1 MSDLILRDAR
11 DDERGDLLALT
22 LAAYEEFAAAMP
34 AGEWPRYRE
43 SIVHTLG
50 DVRPAEQ
57 VVAELG
63 GAVVGTAL
71 LYPAGSRFAGPDGV
85 GVAFEWPE
93 ARLLAVAPA
102 ARGKGVGAAI
112 IRECIRRAA
121 AAGADSI
128 TLHTTDFMPVAMGM
142 YERMGFERAPE
153 LDFRP
158 APDVL
163 VKGYRL
169 ALAGGARRADFL

>member
-1 MSDLILRDAR
+1 MGDLILRDAR
-11 DDERGDLLALT
+11 DGERDELLALT

-43 SIVHTLG
+43 SIVRTLR

-57 VVAELG
+57 IVAESG
-63 GAVVGTAL
+63 GTIVGTAL
-71 LYPAGSRFAGPDGV
+71 LYPAGSRFTGPDGV

-93 ARLLAVAPA
+93 ARLLAVAPT
-102 ARGKGVGAAI
+102 ARGRGVGSAI

-121 AAGADSI
+121 AAGADAI

-142 YERMGFERAPE
+142 YERTGFERAPE

-158 APDVL
+158 APEVL

-169 ALAGGARRADFL
+169 ALTGAAR

>member
-1 MSDLILRDAR
+1 MGELNLRDAR
-11 DDERGDLLALT
+11 DGERDELLALT
-22 LAAYEEFAAAMP
+22 LAAYEEFAATMP
-34 AGEWPRYRE
+34 DGEWPRYRE
-43 SIVHTLG
+43 NIVGTLK

-57 VVAELG
+57 IVAESG

-71 LYPAGSRFAGPDGV
+71 LYPAGSRFVGPDGA
-85 GVAFEWPE
+85 GITFRWPE
-93 ARLLAVAPA
+93 TRLLAVAPA
-102 ARGKGVGAAI
+102 ARGRGVGGAI
-112 IRECIRRAA
+112 IRECIRRAS
-121 AAGADSI
+121 AAGADAI

-153 LDFRP
+153 LDFMP

-169 ALAGGARRADFL
+169 PLGGAAGK